1 MTMHPTTPNPPP
13 LDSALLALHNSLT
26 EALGGP
32 VSSGE
37 STAPY
42 WNPDARDY
50 HDFAE
55 SHLLQARISIP
66 DGSAAR
72 ATPPRGSDGSKQKK

>member
-1 MTMHPTTPNPPP
+1 MTMQPTSPSPPP

-32 VSSGE
+32 LAGGGPIP
-37 STAPY
+37 PY
-42 WNPDARDY
+42 WTPTARDY
-50 HDFAE
+50 QDFAE
-55 SHLLQARISIP
+55 LHLLHARISIR

-72 ATPPRGSDGSKQKK
+72 ATPPRAQDASKRR